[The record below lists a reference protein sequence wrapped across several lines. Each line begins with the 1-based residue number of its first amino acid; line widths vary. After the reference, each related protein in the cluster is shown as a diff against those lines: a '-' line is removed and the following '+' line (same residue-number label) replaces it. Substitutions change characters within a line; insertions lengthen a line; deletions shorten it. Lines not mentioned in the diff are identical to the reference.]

1 MTTVP
6 EVVRAVHAA
15 LDDAGVPHAFGGAIA
30 LAYAVPEPRGTIDV
44 DVNVFVGSEEAG
56 RAFSALPA
64 GVTWDDGDVERVA
77 RDGQVRV
84 WWDEVPLDLFFDYH
98 RLHEEAAAGAV
109 HVPFGDTTIR
119 VLAPDHLAV
128 FKAFFDRTKDW
139 ADLEAMAGCGSFDA
153 DAVLGWLERLL
164 GADEPRLARL
174 RAIVE
179 AAGQPAAPPPQL
191 PQ

>member
-44 DVNVFVGSEEAG
+44 DVNVFVRSAEAR
-56 RAFSALPA
+56 RAFAVLPA
-64 GVTWDDGDVERVA
+64 GVAWDDADVERVE

-98 RLHEEAAAGAV
+98 RLHEEAATGAV

-128 FKAFFDRTKDW
+128 FKAFSDRTKDW
-139 ADLEAMAGCGSFDA
+139 ADLEAMAECGSFDA

-164 GADEPRLARL
+164 GTDEPRLARL
-174 RAIVE
+174 RAIVD
-179 AAGQPAAPPPQL
+179 AAGQPAGPPPQL
-191 PQ
+191 PR